1 MKNLLPNN
9 KSLSDIVSSIS
20 SKKGFTLVELLV
32 VIAVLG
38 VLAAGVL
45 VAINPVEQLS
55 RGRDSAKK
63 TAIAE
68 LGRGLLA
75 YQTGQNALPAGLAGT
90 TSWADVLITSG
101 DIKVKPTNP
110 AATALDCT
118 LTGSATNGAD
128 GGYCYKKNAADS
140 AYVVYARAE
149 SLSEEDKAA
158 GPTAE
163 TCSGTTEAWIVFSS
177 AENKVG
183 LICSATD
190 ASGITP
196 GLTGLVN

>member
-1 MKNLLPNN
+1 MKF
-9 KSLSDIVSSIS
+9 KTQI
-20 SKKGFTLVELLV
+20 KKLQANSGFTLVELLV

-63 TAIAE
+63 TAVAE

-75 YQTGQNALPAGLAGT
+75 YQTSQNQLPDGVNGGV
-90 TSWADVLITSG
+90 SWADILITAG
-101 DIKVKPTNP
+101 DIKVKPSNP
-110 AATALDCT
+110 ASSTLDCSIT
-118 LTGSATNGAD
+118 TSATDGAD
-128 GGYCYKKNAADS
+128 GGYCYRRNATGAF
-140 AYVVYARAE
+140 VVFARAE

-158 GPTAE
+158 GTAT
-163 TCSGTTEAWIVFSS
+163 TCPGTDEAWIIFTS

-183 LICSATD
+183 LLCSA
-190 ASGITP
+190 ANGSAITP
-196 GLTGLVN
+196 GLTGLLN